1 MTMPSRPRHRPR
13 DKVVESRVI
22 SRFDRAR
29 ERGTVRRILAR
40 PKTMKR
46 ENDWINTKNHP
57 RVDAMD
63 ALDRRVVTRGRPPAR
78 PLAALDVPSPASL
91 PASTSSLDDDVQR
104 SRVVRRRAVRRRPA
118 RAKR

>member
-29 ERGTVRRILAR
+29 EEVTVRRTLAR

-46 ENDWINTKNHP
+46 ENETWMNI
-57 RVDAMD
+57 
-63 ALDRRVVTRGRPPAR
+63 G
-78 PLAALDVPSPASL
+78 
-91 PASTSSLDDDVQR
+91 
-104 SRVVRRRAVRRRPA
+104 
-118 RAKR
+118 

>member
-13 DKVVESRVI
+13 DTVVESRVI

-29 ERGTVRRILAR
+29 EEVDVRRTLAR

-63 ALDRRVVTRGRPPAR
+63 ALDRRVMTRGRPPRQTPRGARR
-78 PLAALDVPSPASL
+78 PLARFTSRLDVF
-91 PASTSSLDDDVQR
+91 
-104 SRVVRRRAVRRRPA
+104 SR
-118 RAKR
+118 